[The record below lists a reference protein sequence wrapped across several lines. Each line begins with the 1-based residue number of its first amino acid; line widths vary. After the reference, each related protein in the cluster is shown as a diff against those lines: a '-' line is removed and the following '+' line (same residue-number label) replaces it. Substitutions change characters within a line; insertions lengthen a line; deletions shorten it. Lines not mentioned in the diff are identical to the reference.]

1 MAAMHALLSGFA
13 PIWILTGI
21 GYAAGRGGLLG
32 EQAES
37 VLGRFVFHVAMPAA
51 LFTMVSGSRP
61 GAFAHPSMVAF
72 AVGTALVSAL
82 GYAVSRRFFG
92 RERAEAA
99 VSGMASGYVNSAN
112 LGIPVA
118 VHVLGDASFVAQV
131 ILFQVLFVS
140 PVVLTLL
147 DSGTQGGGAATGG
160 LRRMLTMPVRN
171 PVIMASLLGVAV
183 SAAGWQPPAV
193 VTHSCDVLGAA
204 AVPTALITLGLSLCG
219 GPGGRKGR
227 AADDGTGRAGGRREA
242 GVAAAGRTEV
252 AAAGR
257 TEVGVTGR
265 TEVGVAGRTKV
276 AAAGRTKV
284 AAAGRTEVGVAV
296 ALKTVVQPMVAFLV
310 AGPLLGL
317 PDHQVLAVVLCSAL
331 PTAQNA
337 YLYAREYGL
346 DTGLARR
353 CVVASTVVSMGT
365 LSFGTWVLGPSR

>member
-72 AVGTALVSAL
+72 AAGTALVSAL

-183 SAAGWQPPAV
+183 SAVGWQPPAV

-257 TEVGVTGR
+257 TEVGV
-265 TEVGVAGRTKV
+265 
-276 AAAGRTKV
+276 
-284 AAAGRTEVGVAV
+284 AV
-296 ALKTVVQPMVAFLV
+296 ALKTVVQPLVAFLV

>member
-1 MAAMHALLSGFA
+1 MHALLSGFA

-72 AVGTALVSAL
+72 AAATALVSVL

-92 RERAEAA
+92 RKRAEAA

-131 ILFQVLFVS
+131 ILFQVLCVS

-147 DSGTQGGGAATGG
+147 DSGTRGGGAAIGG

-183 SAAGWQPPAV
+183 SAAGWQPPAA

-219 GPGGRKGR
+219 GPG
-227 AADDGTGRAGGRREA
+227 TG
-242 GVAAAGRTEV
+242 VTEPATV
-252 AAAGR
+252 R
-257 TEVGVTGR
+257 TEVGI
-265 TEVGVAGRTKV
+265 
-276 AAAGRTKV
+276 
-284 AAAGRTEVGVAV
+284 AV
-296 ALKTVVQPMVAFLV
+296 VLKTVVQPLVAFLV

-346 DTGLARR
+346 DTGLARH

-365 LSFGTWVLGPSR
+365 LSFGAWALGPSR

>member
-1 MAAMHALLSGFA
+1 MAAMQALLSGFA

-61 GAFAHPSMVAF
+61 AAFAHTSMVAF
-72 AVGTALVSAL
+72 AAGTALVSAL
-82 GYAVSRRFFG
+82 GYAVGRRFFG
-92 RERAEAA
+92 RERAGAA

-131 ILFQVLFVS
+131 ILFQVLLVS

-147 DSGTQGGGAATGG
+147 DSGTRRGGPAAGG

-171 PVIMASLLGVAV
+171 PIIMASLLGVAV
-183 SAAGWQPPAV
+183 SAAGWRPPTP
-193 VTHSCDVLGAA
+193 VTHACDVLGAA
-204 AVPTALITLGLSLCG
+204 AVPTALITLGLSLYG
-219 GPGGRKGR
+219 GPAGRGR
-227 AADDGTGRAGGRREA
+227 PIAGDGTG
-242 GVAAAGRTEV
+242 
-252 AAAGR
+252 
-257 TEVGVTGR
+257 GVTGR
-265 TEVGVAGRTKV
+265 V
-276 AAAGRTKV
+276 
-284 AAAGRTEVGVAV
+284 EVGVAV
-296 ALKTVVQPMVAFLV
+296 ALKTLVQPVVAFLV
-310 AGPLLGL
+310 AGPLLRL

-346 DTGLARR
+346 DTGLARNS
-353 CVVASTVVSMGT
+353 VVASTVVSMGT
-365 LSFGTWVLGPSR
+365 LSFAAWALGPAR

>member
-1 MAAMHALLSGFA
+1 MHALLSGFA

-61 GAFAHPSMVAF
+61 GAFTHPSMVAF
-72 AVGTALVSAL
+72 AAGTALVSAL

-171 PVIMASLLGVAV
+171 PVILASLLGVAV

-227 AADDGTGRAGGRREA
+227 AAGDGTGRAGGRTEA
-242 GVAAAGRTEV
+242 GVA
-252 AAAGR
+252 
-257 TEVGVTGR
+257 VTGR
-265 TEVGVAGRTKV
+265 KEVGVAGRTEV
-276 AAAGRTKV
+276 AVTVRTEV
-284 AAAGRTEVGVAV
+284 GAAGRTEVGVAV
-296 ALKTVVQPMVAFLV
+296 ALKTVVQPLVAFLV

-346 DTGLARR
+346 DTGLARH